1 MKTDLARVADST
13 DFKLPKDRG
22 NRAWARIIAFAVAV
36 AVLWPCW
43 RRISSRLGDFY
54 DYSGSIASAQHVLR
68 GLRPYHDIQTPMQS
82 LSFLYVAGCEWL
94 LGPSYAALAWGNFAL
109 ALVLFAAVL
118 VLLDGPLRL
127 PGAFLIALCLPL
139 AAVLQH
145 GVPTHNGLAFT
156 ILAVQSLLAA
166 RAANDGRLGPGRVAA
181 LLLLAILSGMGKL
194 NFHLVGTGAAALG
207 IFFARRTHGTMSRA
221 LTLAGGYVLFSSLA
235 GPLVE
240 MAWTGVSPQTWWFNV
255 IATPIDRHDSLRWF
269 QSPTFW
275 FGIINDNYPKVFIGG
290 VAFVAAM
297 LFALGGI
304 VCFVVAPGSW
314 RPGAIVRRLAPIFVS
329 AYFLFGGCLFIATNS
344 ETLILNAAYFV
355 VGLVCLG
362 LIYGERIGAWA
373 KYYFHGAALFLAL
386 ALLVA
391 AVVALKNFSRL
402 NYGRED
408 LTARWIPAGK
418 IDPSA
423 GKFFGRLRFS
433 PRSAV
438 LLSEVFSVVDR
449 YDLRTNSKLVYWG
462 PALEL
467 MNQLNGPSQVPGL
480 PLAWARNVFVRDED
494 SARIIETLRAA
505 PYQWIIM
512 TQMWSIH
519 VPPPVLDYMHTAYEV
534 ERSDQYIIVF
544 HRRPE
549 PASP

>member
-1 MKTDLARVADST
+1 MV
-13 DFKLPKDRG
+13 
-22 NRAWARIIAFAVAV
+22 AFAAGLL
-36 AVLWPCW
+36 VLWPCW
-43 RRISSRLGDFY
+43 RRISSRLGDLY
-54 DYSGSIASAQHVLR
+54 DYSGSIASAQHILR
-68 GLRPYHDIQTPMQS
+68 GLRPYHDIQTPMQT
-82 LSFLYVAGCEWL
+82 LTFLYNAGCEWL
-94 LGPSYAALAWGNFAL
+94 LGPSYAALTWGNFAL

-118 VLLDGPLRL
+118 LLLDGPLRL

-139 AAVLQH
+139 ATVLQH

-166 RAANDGRLGPGRVAA
+166 RAAKEGRLGSGRVAA
-181 LLLLAILSGMGKL
+181 LLLLATLGGMAKL
-194 NFHLVGTGAAALG
+194 NFHLVGTGAVALG
-207 IFFARRTHGTMSRA
+207 IFLALRINRTNLRA
-221 LTLAGGYVLFSSLA
+221 LLLAAGYIVFSSVA
-235 GPLVE
+235 GPLLE
-240 MAWTGVSPQTWWFNV
+240 MAWTGVSPQAWWFNV
-255 IATPIDRHDSLRWF
+255 IATPIERHDGLR
-269 QSPTFW
+269 QLLSSQFW
-275 FGIINDNYPKVFIGG
+275 FGTINDNYPKVFLGG
-290 VAFVAAM
+290 VAFVAAL

-304 VCFVVAPGSW
+304 VCFGAAPGGW
-314 RPGAIVRRLAPIFVS
+314 RPVALVRRLAPIFVS

-373 KYYFHGAALFLAL
+373 KHYFNGAALSLAL
-386 ALLVA
+386 VLLVA
-391 AVVALKNFSRL
+391 AVVALWNFSRL

-408 LTARWIPAGK
+408 LAARWNPAGK

-433 PRSAV
+433 PRSAA
-438 LLSEVFSVVDR
+438 LLTEVFSVIDR
-449 YDLRTNSKLVYWG
+449 YELRANSKLVYWG

-480 PLAWARNVFVRDED
+480 PLAWARNVFVRDND
-494 SARIIETLRAA
+494 SPRIIETLRAA

-512 TQMWSIH
+512 TKMWSIH
-519 VPPPVLDYMHTAYEV
+519 LPPPVLAYIQTAYEV
-534 ERSDQYIIVF
+534 ERSDEYILVF

-549 PASP
+549 PALP

>member
-1 MKTDLARVADST
+1 MTA
-13 DFKLPKDRG
+13 
-22 NRAWARIIAFAVAV
+22 
-36 AVLWPCW
+36 
-43 RRISSRLGDFY
+43 
-54 DYSGSIASAQHVLR
+54 
-68 GLRPYHDIQTPMQS
+68 
-82 LSFLYVAGCEWL
+82 E
-94 LGPSYAALAWGNFAL
+94 
-109 ALVLFAAVL
+109 
-118 VLLDGPLRL
+118 
-127 PGAFLIALCLPL
+127 
-139 AAVLQH
+139 
-145 GVPTHNGLAFT
+145 
-156 ILAVQSLLAA
+156 
-166 RAANDGRLGPGRVAA
+166 
-181 LLLLAILSGMGKL
+181 
-194 NFHLVGTGAAALG
+194 
-207 IFFARRTHGTMSRA
+207 
-221 LTLAGGYVLFSSLA
+221 
-235 GPLVE
+235 
-240 MAWTGVSPQTWWFNV
+240 
-255 IATPIDRHDSLRWF
+255 
-269 QSPTFW
+269 
-275 FGIINDNYPKVFIGG
+275 FIGG

-297 LFALGGI
+297 LFPLGGI

-314 RPGAIVRRLAPIFVS
+314 RPDAIVRRLAPIFVS
-329 AYFLFGGCLFIATNS
+329 AYFLLGGCLFIATNS

-386 ALLVA
+386 ALLGA
-391 AVVALKNFSRL
+391 AVVALRNFSRL
-402 NYGRED
+402 NYGKED
-408 LTARWIPAGK
+408 LAAPWIPAGK

-519 VPPPVLDYMHTAYEV
+519 VPPPVLDYIHTAYEV

>member
-1 MKTDLARVADST
+1 M
-13 DFKLPKDRG
+13 DFTLPKDRG
-22 NRAWARIIAFAVAV
+22 HRTRTRLIAFAAAV

-54 DYSGSIASAQHVLR
+54 DYSGSIVSAQHILR
-68 GLRPYHDIQTPMQS
+68 GLRPYRDIQTPMQT
-82 LSFLYVAGCEWL
+82 LTFLYNAGCEWL
-94 LGPSYAALAWGNFAL
+94 LGPSYAALAWGNFTL

-118 VLLDGPLRL
+118 LLLDGPLPL
-127 PGAFLIALCLPL
+127 AGAFLIALCLPL

-166 RAANDGRLGPGRVAA
+166 RAVKEGRLGSGRLAA
-181 LLLLAILSGMGKL
+181 LLLLATLSGMAKL
-194 NFHLVGTGAAALG
+194 NFHLVGTGTAALG
-207 IFFARRTHGTMSRA
+207 IFLALRTHGTTSRA
-221 LTLAGGYVLFSSLA
+221 LTAAVGYVAFSVVA

-240 MAWTGVSPQTWWFNV
+240 IAWTGVSPQTWWFNV
-255 IATPIDRHDSLRWF
+255 IATPIERHDGLR
-269 QSPTFW
+269 QLLSSQFW

-290 VAFVAAM
+290 IAFVAAL

-304 VCFVVAPGSW
+304 ICFFAAPEGW
-314 RPGAIVRRLAPIFVS
+314 RPPAIVRRLTPIFVS
-329 AYFLFGGCLFIATNS
+329 AWFLFGGCLFIATNS

-373 KYYFHGAALFLAL
+373 RYYFQGAALSLAL
-386 ALLVA
+386 VLLVA
-391 AVVALKNFSRL
+391 AVIALRNFSRL

-408 LTARWIPAGK
+408 LAAHWIPAGK

-423 GKFFGRLRFS
+423 EKFFGRLRFS
-433 PRSAV
+433 PRSAA

-449 YDLRTNSKLVYWG
+449 YDLRANSQLVYWG
-462 PALEL
+462 PSLEL

-480 PLAWARNVFVRDED
+480 PLAWARNVFVRDND
-494 SARIIETLRAA
+494 SPRIIETLRAA
-505 PYQWIIM
+505 PYQWIIL

-519 VPPPVLDYMHTAYEV
+519 VPPRVLAYIQTAYEV